1 MPSIADSLKGAG
13 YLGDVGDA
21 FKKILLKSKQDSE
34 QEQFNQTLGD
44 AFKQMQDTI
53 RPTGQDVNSV
63 QSGAGYTRL
72 NEFKPQ
78 GQGYAAATNETLPES
93 QYPMNPQA
101 PRSLNDIANLRTA
114 PAVKSYG
121 EMSPAEQQKYHMGIL
136 ADTMMK
142 SEQFK
147 NLDPALK
154 ERMLKSLQ
162 MKAESIEP
170 NVPTSEL
177 KAFKT
182 DENIYNISKDKT
194 GATTYQMI
202 KSGQQKPKY
211 SAASTIKADED
222 DPQGRYKKGDDIV
235 VKMDENDPDN
245 KVYVGRAD
253 TTTKDVAK
261 ARLSIDHAR
270 LEIQKGEL
278 GLRVKEFNEK
288 LKEKDPKV
296 IYQSGKDVLD
306 EINNQLK
313 SVNEYTDEGLFKALT
328 EQKVNTIAKMKKA
341 LAQMQQNPAGQGA
354 GPGGK
359 PKFNYEGQ

>member
-13 YLGDVGDA
+13 YMGDVGDA
-21 FKKILLKSKQDSE
+21 FKKILFKSKQNSE

-53 RPTGQDVNSV
+53 RPTGEDVNSI
-63 QSGAGYTRL
+63 QSGPGSTRL
-72 NEFKPQ
+72 TEFQPKGMAAGAGAPQ
-78 GQGYAAATNETLPES
+78 ETND
-93 QYPMNPQA
+93 PMNPQA
-101 PRSLNDIANLRTA
+101 PKSLNDIANLRTSA
-114 PAVKSYG
+114 SVKAYG

-147 NLDPALK
+147 NLDPAMK

-170 NVPTSEL
+170 NVPSSQL

-182 DENIYNISKDKT
+182 DEDLYNITKDKT
-194 GATTYQMI
+194 GATTYKKV

-222 DPQGRYKKGDDIV
+222 DPQGRYKKGDDII
-235 VKMDENDPDN
+235 VKLDENDPDN

-253 TTTKDVAK
+253 TTTKDV
-261 ARLSIDHAR
+261 
-270 LEIQKGEL
+270 QKENAETRKEQLKVSQAEL
-278 GLRVKEFNEK
+278 GLKIKTFNENMK
-288 LKEKDPKV
+288 QKDPKV
-296 IYQSGKDVLD
+296 ILQSGKETLD
-306 EINNQLK
+306 AINEQLK
-313 SVNEYTDEGLFKALT
+313 QTNEFTDEGPFKELIA
-328 EQKVNTIAKMKKA
+328 QKIKTTAAIKKA
-341 LAQMQQNPAGQGA
+341 AAQLQQNPAGST
-354 GPGGK
+354 PGSGK
-359 PKFNYEGQ
+359 PKFNYGGQ